1 MSQKIQKISKD
12 TAYDYDPTILGS
24 NSNSFNSTKLFES
37 WIDELIH
44 LNEYASANQAEAI
57 STENIVQV
65 LRRYDTLF
73 RELLKQSAVYS
84 DPITRLLAKSWSAAV
99 KLLDFMIKNY
109 HLYVKNTSHIQEQA
123 QRMLEDRKGDIV
135 REKFRKEEH
144 ILKKTI
150 LNGQIRDLEAK
161 LESLGVT
168 ERELT
173 RENFNLKETINT
185 FIKAKELNEPLWEVM
200 NQDYLQ
206 NVRNENHEIHNH
218 HSGEVESDDEEET
231 EPEEKQNFTKD
242 ILIEKQNPYKMDFQ
256 TLSRLEIEMNEIL
269 AQAMAE
275 QEEQKHLLKNYMLLM
290 KNNTHVFGDGLMV
303 GGYWRTDVSSN
314 VDCKDQ
320 AIQADEVDDLGVIED
335 EILSPRE
342 DPPGNP
348 PAAPT
353 ILKIKGESIPWQLRK
368 LMKTFPQVLRIS
380 SLEWVKQT
388 ILEIYFEKIKY
399 DIETATV
406 SFKKMPL
413 GPFVHYFF
421 KQKYSMDCIADVQCA
436 LIVNACETYMQKEPR
451 IALFAS
457 QLGVYEKESFPNLD
471 VRDTEFILSAI
482 SNLLAQG
489 ELQVPT
495 KKLKHARPEDFYI
508 QPDIL
513 RSAALYTCSQLFNDW
528 LPDHGD
534 EYIHKIGMMP
544 NGKRGQRF
552 VDLDAFLDII
562 MEPWHNVRSTWEDHA
577 IFLFRENCS
586 VHRIIAESQFAN
598 DIGAKER
605 DSMLMEVNKN
615 ASEDCIRRPV
625 RQILKANRAAEE
637 SSNQIENKFNHGRG
651 KGNPNKEPVV
661 ELVSKKLFEKVA
673 LFINPEIS
681 KEEISGVYTEA
692 CILEKDICLR
702 SLEQLWVRYSTAV
715 LSHRRR
721 KEWSDNVIANIVKH
735 MKKKDKK
742 EPPKYIEDRH
752 FYINVYTNAT
762 QWVKPY
768 HKRTFLCNDIQVY
781 AFVTTLLQHNF
792 FPKSPLVEMLH
803 VNPKDLWPNVDM
815 FLKTIM
821 ESRIQKM
828 LELGDQDEQSNA
840 KRKAEEDFQ
849 RQKELEELLIKQ
861 EKDREKSKH
870 KGRKNKRKTAVISE
884 D

>member
-1 MSQKIQKISKD
+1 MTQRISKD
-12 TAYDYDPTILGS
+12 IAYEYDSNILGNSSS
-24 NSNSFNSTKLFES
+24 NGNSTKLFES

-57 STENIVQV
+57 STENIVQ
-65 LRRYDTLF
+65 LIRRYDTLF
-73 RELLKQSAVYS
+73 RELLKQSSIYS
-84 DPITRLLAKSWSAAV
+84 DTITRLLAKSWSAAV

-109 HLYVKNTSHIQEQA
+109 HLYVKNTSQLQEQA
-123 QRMLEDRKGDIV
+123 QKMLEDRKGEVV

-150 LNGQIRDLEAK
+150 LSGKIRDLEAI
-161 LESLGVT
+161 LESLGIT

-173 RENFNLKETINT
+173 RENTNLKETINC
-185 FIKAKELNEPLWEVM
+185 FIKAKELNEPIWELM

-206 NVRNENHEIHNH
+206 NVKNDISETHNH
-218 HSGEVESDDEEET
+218 IDEVESEEDEDNVP
-231 EPEEKQNFTKD
+231 EPKQNFTKD

-269 AQAMAE
+269 AQVMAE

-290 KNNTHVFGDGLMV
+290 KNNNHVFGDGLMV
-303 GGYWRTDVSSN
+303 GGYWRTDVYTN

-320 AIQADEVDDLGVIED
+320 EVQADELDDMGVIED
-335 EILSPRE
+335 VILSPRE
-342 DPPGNP
+342 DPAGKP
-348 PAAPT
+348 PAAPA
-353 ILKIKGESIPWQLRK
+353 ILQIKGENIPWQLRK

-399 DIETATV
+399 DIETAKT

-421 KQKYSMDCIADVQCA
+421 VQKYSMECIADVQCA

-471 VRDTEFILSAI
+471 VRDTEFLLSAI
-482 SNLLAQG
+482 SSLLAQG

-513 RSAALYTCSQLFNDW
+513 RSAALYTVSQLFKDW
-528 LPDHGD
+528 LPDHGE
-534 EYIHKIGMMP
+534 EYIHKVGIMS

-562 MEPWHNVRSTWEDHA
+562 LEPWHNVRSTWEDHA
-577 IFLFRENCS
+577 IYLFRENCS
-586 VHRIIAESQFAN
+586 VHRIIAESQFAT

-605 DSMLMEVNKN
+605 DTMLMEVNKN
-615 ASEDCIRRPV
+615 ASEDCTRRPV
-625 RQILKANRAAEE
+625 RQILKPNKAAEE
-637 SSNQIENKFNHGRG
+637 SYNQIENKFNHGRG
-651 KGNPNKEPVV
+651 KGNPNKESVV
-661 ELVSKKLFEKVA
+661 ELINKKLFESVIN
-673 LFINPEIS
+673 FINPDTT
-681 KEEISGVYTEA
+681 KEVINGVYAEA
-692 CILEKDICLR
+692 CALEKEICLR

-721 KEWSDNVIANIVKH
+721 KEWSDNTIAEIVKN

-742 EPPKYIEDRH
+742 EPPKDVEDRH

-768 HKRTFLCNDIQVY
+768 HKRTFLCNEIQVY
-781 AFVTTLLQHNF
+781 AFVTTLIQHDF
-792 FPKSPLVEMLH
+792 FPKSPLVEFYH
-803 VNPKDLWPNVDM
+803 ENTPKNLWPNVDM
-815 FLKTIM
+815 FLKQIM
-821 ESRIQKM
+821 EQKM
-828 LELGDQDEQSNA
+828 QKLAELGDEADS
-840 KRKAEEDFQ
+840 KRKAEDEL
-849 RQKELEELLIKQ
+849 RLQKEFEDLLKKQ
-861 EKDREKSKH
+861 EQEREKLKH
-870 KGRKNKRKTAVISE
+870 RGKKNKRKSTI
-884 D
+884 